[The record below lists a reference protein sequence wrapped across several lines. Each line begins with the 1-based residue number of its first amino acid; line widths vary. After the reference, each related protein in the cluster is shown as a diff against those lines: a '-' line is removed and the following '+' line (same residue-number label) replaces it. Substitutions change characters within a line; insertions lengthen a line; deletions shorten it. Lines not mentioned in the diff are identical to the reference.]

1 MEEKW
6 RKYRVYPGALKRVM
20 PLRERLKSRLSQSF
34 EREKRRWSQVKG
46 IFAFIRQNPKMA
58 FTFFW
63 RQSIRANAR
72 DFWLLLRDSLRTRWT
87 RTIVWPVKTALW
99 SPDGAYLV
107 VGQNSELQLWNAHT
121 GMLLRSFKVMANG
134 ERWWPGQ
141 EMEGTCF

>member
-1 MEEKW
+1 M
-6 RKYRVYPGALKRVM
+6 M